1 MNILRRQLKGL
12 KGVLISYVLALF
24 LVSLAIVLRLSLDR
38 FIGPELALYPA
49 FFLACAVAIRFTGVG
64 PSLVT
69 ILASA
74 WAVHYFFLP
83 HGSQVWPEPAH
94 FLFTG
99 IFVVSNLVVLGPGAG
114 DASGE
119 GSGRI
124 ECGSRD

>member
-12 KGVLISYVLALF
+12 KGVLISYVLALV

-83 HGSQVWPEPAH
+83 HGSRVWPEPAH

-99 IFVVSNLVVLGPGAG
+99 IFVVSNLLVLGLAQ
-114 DASGE
+114 AMRRE
-119 GSGRI
+119 AGSGRI
-124 ECGSRD
+124 ECARRD